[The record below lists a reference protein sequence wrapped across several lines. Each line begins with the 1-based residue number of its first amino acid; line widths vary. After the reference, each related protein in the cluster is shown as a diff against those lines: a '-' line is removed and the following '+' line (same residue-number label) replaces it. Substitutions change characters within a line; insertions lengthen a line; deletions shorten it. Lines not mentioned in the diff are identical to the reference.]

1 MDKDNCKMR
10 YNDIAVLYNT
20 ITGSTG
26 DTSSKINTNGTTT
39 DGSIADYL
47 ETTNVNNLKAGFEW
61 TGKWYKNGGGNLVG
75 DDIYTTEEGGTKVT
89 KGSVEAFVPESSSKS
104 SIDGDTTELG
114 FNDWGYQA
122 FLKIDLS
129 KYKKPVVA
137 FNFLDISD
145 TEDFVGTVTIGTS
158 DKVGGSGKNTYDLK
172 YSEFHGK
179 GIVLN
184 DTLLKALETEP
195 CLYITFAGKPAVT
208 GITVYEG

>member
-1 MDKDNCKMR
+1 MEFTGTVTGIKFRNEE
-10 YNDIAVLYNT
+10 NGWTVLR
-20 ITGSTG
+20 IKG
-26 DTSSKINTNGTTT
+26 D
-39 DGSIADYL
+39 
-47 ETTNVNNLKAGFEW
+47 
-61 TGKWYKNGGGNLVG
+61 
-75 DDIYTTEEGGTKVT
+75 
-89 KGSVEAFVPESSSKS
+89 
-104 SIDGDTTELG
+104 DGDTTELG

-179 GIVLN
+179 RN
-184 DTLLKALETEP
+184 ST
-195 CLYITFAGKPAVT
+195 
-208 GITVYEG
+208 